1 MSLVYVTGDLATY
14 EPVGNARLLLDTD
27 GGVLD
32 GKDISGEYVSGTSV
46 VLPEARFDG
55 YVFRGWTDGAGLY
68 RPGETYTVTGVV
80 TLKTVWDNLVRNRQ
94 VLFDANGG
102 TVIGN
107 DPGGMYADGEVITI
121 PKAGREERE
130 LSGWELGGTLYAPG
144 ARYTVDNSVVFIA
157 RWKEAGAGDEGAAG
171 GKAFFLIALL
181 AALLCLLVP
190 LLWRRKF
197 VRYSL
202 RTGNILLKH
211 RENRAAFTVRVFL
224 SHDGKEY
231 LLGTSETVRPGETL
245 AFIPGQGAIS
255 IAEGEYR
262 GRLHITFKSGGERDV
277 KCRLKVLDKDL
288 EQGSEGQA

>member
-1 MSLVYVTGDLATY
+1 MHTPNRGGRAFQNRFAITVPVSLVYVTGDLATY

-94 VLFDANGG
+94 
-102 TVIGN
+102 
-107 DPGGMYADGEVITI
+107 
-121 PKAGREERE
+121 ERE

-288 EQGSEGQA
+288 EQGFEGQA